1 MYWWMTMAGD
11 CTTMGFKN
19 TFNAYK
25 ASELRLT
32 TRSTMAAWMIQQQS
46 LSRVFRMTNP
56 YRKLM
61 PCTHGTFYTVRSFHN
76 TITRISD
83 TVQQALGKGWPVVA
97 LESTIITH
105 GMPFPQN
112 LETAIEVET
121 IVRQHGCVPAT
132 IALLDGQLR
141 IGLDGSDL
149 ERLAKIGLDA
159 TKTSR
164 RDMALVLGRN
174 LPGST
179 TVSGTMIAAHKAGI
193 DVFVTGGIGGVH
205 RGSESSMDISA
216 DLTELGRTPIAVIS
230 AGVKS
235 ILDIGRTL
243 EYLETQ
249 GVTVVSY
256 GDSDDFPAFYT
267 RKSGFKSMANLTTP
281 QECADMIYANL
292 SLGLNSGLVIAVPI
306 PEKDAYPHPDRLE
319 KVIQDAIHEANQ
331 RGVRGKD
338 ITPFLLDK
346 VKTLT
351 GGMSLAANISL
362 VKNNAAIGSD
372 IARALSHKKSVEA
385 SKQYCQKSNSISSS
399 NTLKTGLHTPLIIGG
414 TVLDISAKFDAGSNK
429 NEIMRTSTP
438 GSVYQSLG
446 GVGLN
451 VAKACCRSG
460 GRPRFLSAVGD
471 DAIGKQV
478 MSAFEDSG
486 MNSEFVKA
494 IQGSSTATYTALL
507 QPDGEL
513 LAAVSDMKIHEQISI
528 DGQVWK
534 TIQENPPSVICVDA
548 NVSVSLLKEL
558 LETTKTLDT
567 LVCFE
572 PTSVVKSRKLF
583 DLPANLISQVQIVT
597 PNDDELVAM
606 SNALDKVSDV
616 DGVFKVVELA
626 PDSDS
631 IAKYIGNLLKA
642 FELVI
647 VKRGPQGVMIGKR
660 VQSTSTG
667 KYSCEMA
674 CLEVKGPVNHIIS
687 VTGAGDSMVG
697 TILTGLASL
706 PYPLDLQGTT
716 MSELSRIVRFGM
728 KAAELSLQSK
738 ESVSDSIK
746 PDLFES
752 TT

>member
-1 MYWWMTMAGD
+1 
-11 CTTMGFKN
+11 
-19 TFNAYK
+19 
-25 ASELRLT
+25 
-32 TRSTMAAWMIQQQS
+32 
-46 LSRVFRMTNP
+46 
-56 YRKLM
+56 M

-372 IARALSHKKSVEA
+372 IARALS
-385 SKQYCQKSNSISSS
+385 
-399 NTLKTGLHTPLIIGG
+399 
-414 TVLDISAKFDAGSNK
+414 
-429 NEIMRTSTP
+429 
-438 GSVYQSLG
+438 
-446 GVGLN
+446 
-451 VAKACCRSG
+451 
-460 GRPRFLSAVGD
+460 
-471 DAIGKQV
+471 
-478 MSAFEDSG
+478 
-486 MNSEFVKA
+486 
-494 IQGSSTATYTALL
+494 
-507 QPDGEL
+507 
-513 LAAVSDMKIHEQISI
+513 
-528 DGQVWK
+528 
-534 TIQENPPSVICVDA
+534 
-548 NVSVSLLKEL
+548 
-558 LETTKTLDT
+558 
-567 LVCFE
+567 
-572 PTSVVKSRKLF
+572 
-583 DLPANLISQVQIVT
+583 
-597 PNDDELVAM
+597 
-606 SNALDKVSDV
+606 
-616 DGVFKVVELA
+616 
-626 PDSDS
+626 
-631 IAKYIGNLLKA
+631 
-642 FELVI
+642 
-647 VKRGPQGVMIGKR
+647 
-660 VQSTSTG
+660 
-667 KYSCEMA
+667 
-674 CLEVKGPVNHIIS
+674 
-687 VTGAGDSMVG
+687 
-697 TILTGLASL
+697 
-706 PYPLDLQGTT
+706 
-716 MSELSRIVRFGM
+716 
-728 KAAELSLQSK
+728 
-738 ESVSDSIK
+738 
-746 PDLFES
+746 
-752 TT
+752 